1 MELLPRLLDKFDK
14 FDRLELLIAGLIGA
28 VVASWWRIRWSIE
41 RLARRLAADQ
51 GANASALPLLLKR
64 SGFAAGSSTP
74 ILQFVT
80 CATPGYLEAHG
91 TPRHPSDLESGHQ
104 MVRYFFAGTN
114 RRLAAEFVRDGER
127 LNVDADYFVAVNDS
141 NAVLAAALAGL
152 GVLQTLRFMAQPHF
166 QSGALVP
173 LLEEWSLGP
182 NPI

>member
-1 MELLPRLLDKFDK
+1 
-14 FDRLELLIAGLIGA
+14 
-28 VVASWWRIRWSIE
+28 
-41 RLARRLAADQ
+41 
-51 GANASALPLLLKR
+51 LPLLLKR

-80 CATPGYLEAHG
+80 CATSGYLEAHG

-114 RRLAAEFVRDGER
+114 RRLAAEFIRDGER
-127 LNVDADYFVAVNDS
+127 LNVDADYFVAVKDS

-152 GVLQTLRFMAQPHF
+152 GVLQPLRFMAQPHF

-182 NPI
+182 NPIYIVYSPNRHLSARVRVFVDWLIELFESKGLG